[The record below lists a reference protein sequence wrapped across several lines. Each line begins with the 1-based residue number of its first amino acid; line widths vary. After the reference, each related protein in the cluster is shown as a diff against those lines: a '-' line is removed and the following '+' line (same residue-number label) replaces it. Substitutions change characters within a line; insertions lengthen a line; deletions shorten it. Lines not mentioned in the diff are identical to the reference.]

1 MYKVSAQRLKLEA
14 SEEENARLKA
24 RVRGL
29 EIQVPHRKLKAH
41 RKFITQLSYNA
52 SWLFLSKAAAS

>member
-1 MYKVSAQRLKLEA
+1 MSSLDVFPEEPHRELEA

-29 EIQVPHRKLKAH
+29 EIQVPHRKLKHAT
-41 RKFITQLSYNA
+41 KL
-52 SWLFLSKAAAS
+52 